1 MMMNN
6 EHNPIAIR
14 ISNIQDLWIESRE
27 KFPDSKVYCLVCE
40 QADYQIVEGFIR
52 LEASEHGCTSDI
64 IVGFKT
70 DYDNKTDFYKFL
82 IQEWT
87 GSFSID
93 AEKNPDWNWA
103 DFSSFKSESASV
115 DTLNENEL
123 RDLYIRLV
131 TSFKEF
137 VGNENLLGITLFI
150 SRISDVAPLNEA
162 IKDIAGRLPDGVAL
176 ILIDYKNREVYS
188 TLLSEM
194 KDKICLIDIPNQ
206 NMAGA
211 YKEIAT
217 QGDTHD
223 PKVKYRKC
231 LFDLGEAASKGNK
244 DEAKKLGNELI
255 KLSREIGGTALMAS
269 SYLMFGGF
277 MVRFHSEAGFCHDL
291 FDKGIALVL
300 PKYREGQEYT
310 QILLQLHNYKG
321 TVHSYNK
328 NISGAVNQFMAAVR
342 IAKELDMRTE
352 VVNEYNYALL
362 MALKKDRLTYEPILN
377 EAFEYGYSLPDEE
390 LRIVNL
396 SFIASTY
403 LDKEYRL
410 DSSKRDE
417 IAKRMSDLYGEDWQL
432 STKELAAKLDAEYSL
447 KKNK

>member
-1 MMMNN
+1 MINN

-14 ISNIQDLWIESRE
+14 ISNIQSLWIENRE
-27 KFPDSKVYCLVCE
+27 KHPDSKIYCLVCE
-40 QADYQIVEGFIR
+40 PADYQLIEGFIR

-70 DYDNKTDFYKFL
+70 DFDNKTDFYRFL
-82 IQEWT
+82 IKEWIS
-87 GSFSID
+87 SFSMD
-93 AEKNPDWNWA
+93 AEKNPEWDWA
-103 DFSSFKSESASV
+103 DFTSFKSELASI
-115 DTLNENEL
+115 DTLSENDL

-137 VGNENLLGITLFI
+137 VGNDNLLGITLFI
-150 SRISDVAPLNEA
+150 SRISDVESLNEA
-162 IKDIAGRLPDGVAL
+162 IKDIAERLPKGAAL
-176 ILIDYKNREVYS
+176 ILIDYKKREVYS
-188 TLLSEM
+188 TVLSEM
-194 KDKICLIDIPNQ
+194 KDKVCLIDIPNQ

-255 KLSREIGGTALMAS
+255 KLSREIGGTAFMAS
-269 SYLMFGGF
+269 SYLIFGGF
-277 MVRFHSEAGFCHDL
+277 MVKFHREAGFCHDL
-291 FDKGIALVL
+291 LDKGIALVL
-300 PKYREGQEYT
+300 PKYREEQECA

-328 NISGAVNQFMAAVR
+328 DINGAVNQFMTAVR

-390 LRIVNL
+390 LRIINL

-410 DSSKRDE
+410 DSSTRDE
-417 IAKRMSDLYGEDWQL
+417 ITKRMSDLYGEDWQL
-432 STKELAAKLDAEYSL
+432 STKELAAKLEAEYSL
-447 KKNK
+447 KHQK